1 MAEPLGGPIF
11 WILAMTWSVDNP
23 ALVSTVL
30 LMGVVAVAAT
40 LSSRALRKRHRALST
55 DLEALSDQRDEAQR
69 ALRESE
75 VIYHSLVETLPQSIL
90 RKDLEGRFTFV
101 NTRFCAELGR
111 QFEEIIGKTDHDF
124 YPRELADKYRA
135 DDRRVIESGETL
147 DVVEKHVTPQGTL
160 IHVQVM
166 KTPLLGPD
174 GEPIGVQ
181 GIFWDVTER
190 VRAEEQLRE
199 KNVELENLARSETQ
213 AHERLKQAQSLL
225 VQNEKLASLGHLVAG
240 VAHEINNPLSFVS
253 NNVAV
258 IDRDLGDVLSLVA
271 LYRRADDLIRERDPE
286 LIGEIEEL
294 DSESDFEYCVEHLP
308 RLIERTREGLRRI
321 ERIVKELR
329 LFARVDEGDWNEV
342 DLNPGVES
350 SITMVKGYARKKGVE
365 IRMELGALP
374 VVRCRAARIHQVILN
389 LLTNAVD
396 ACGENGRVTVR
407 TMPEPDAP
415 GVRVDVEDNGRGI
428 PPEVLDRIF
437 DPFFTTKPI
446 GEGTGLGLSISYGIV
461 REHHGRIEAR
471 STVGQGSCFSV
482 HLPLAVPSP
491 GSAAAS
497 ANRPRAGDSETG
509 LDDEPGE
516 TPAPGQAPAL
526 AGEPGPRRRDRG
538 RTNHEAGPH

>member
-516 TPAPGQAPAL
+516 TPVPGQAPAL